1 MPARGKL
8 KYSEDFYQPTAIRN
22 YMREGGKEAE
32 AAVRK
37 EYTRLRDIA
46 QKRLKRMGET
56 MWADTQTYQRNVNH
70 YPKLKDIQS
79 QSELAARLSDLSRYI
94 EAQTSTISGMEQ
106 QMKKSLKT
114 LHENGYMFVTR
125 ENYLDFGK
133 FMEEYRK
140 QKLDEMGYSSG
151 DAYDTYTELEVHRI
165 DPTQVKEDFEFWL
178 ANRDLLKQL
187 PVGSGKKKIT
197 EKTLRDRMLKLGG
210 KIDAEVF
217 GATKKEIAK
226 YHLSTSKEKRIN
238 VYNT

>member
-1 MPARGKL
+1 
-8 KYSEDFYQPTAIRN
+8 
-22 YMREGGKEAE
+22 
-32 AAVRK
+32 
-37 EYTRLRDIA
+37 
-46 QKRLKRMGET
+46 MGDT

-94 EAQTSTISGMEQ
+94 ESQTSTISGMEQ

-151 DAYDTYTELEVHRI
+151 DAYDTYTELEVHRV
-165 DPTQVKEDFEFWL
+165 DPTQVQKDFEFWL
-178 ANRDLLKQL
+178 ANKDLLEKL
-187 PVGSGKKKIT
+187 PTGSGGEIK
-197 EKTLRDRMLKLGG
+197 ESTLRNRMLKLAA

-217 GATKKEIAK
+217 GATPQEIKKYGLKKEK
-226 YHLSTSKEKRIN
+226 
-238 VYNT
+238 

>member
-1 MPARGKL
+1 MAARGKL
-8 KYSEDFYQPTAIRN
+8 NYSEDFYQPSAIRN
-22 YMREGGKEAE
+22 YMCEGGKEAE
-32 AAVRK
+32 KAVRK

-46 QKRLKRMGET
+46 QKRLKRMGAT
-56 MWADTQTYQRNVNH
+56 MWAETQTYQRNVNH

-79 QSELAARLSDLSRYI
+79 PSELAARLSDLSRFI
-94 EAQTSTISGMEQ
+94 EAQTSTVSGMEQ

-151 DAYDTYTELEVHRI
+151 DAYDTYTELEVHRV
-165 DPTQVKEDFEFWL
+165 DPTQVQKDFEFWL
-178 ANRDLLKQL
+178 ANKDLLEKL
-187 PVGSGKKKIT
+187 PTGSGGEIK
-197 EKTLRDRMLKLGG
+197 ESTLRNRMLKLAA

-217 GATKKEIAK
+217 GATPQEVKKYGLKKEK
-226 YHLSTSKEKRIN
+226 
-238 VYNT
+238 

>member
-1 MPARGKL
+1 MAARGKL
-8 KYSEDFYQPTAIRN
+8 KYSEDFYQPSAIRN

-133 FMEEYRK
+133 FMEEYRF
-140 QKLDEMGYSSG
+140 QIQDEEYDSG
-151 DAYDTYTELEVHRI
+151 DAAETYGVLEKHKISVELI
-165 DPTQVKEDFEFWL
+165 KNDFEYWI
-178 ANRDLLKQL
+178 ANRETLDKLYKKAKSTGDASALKAQHERYLKEMAKREKAQL
-187 PVGSGKKKIT
+187 
-197 EKTLRDRMLKLGG
+197 
-210 KIDAEVF
+210 
-217 GATKKEIAK
+217 
-226 YHLSTSKEKRIN
+226 KRIG
-238 VYNT
+238 Y